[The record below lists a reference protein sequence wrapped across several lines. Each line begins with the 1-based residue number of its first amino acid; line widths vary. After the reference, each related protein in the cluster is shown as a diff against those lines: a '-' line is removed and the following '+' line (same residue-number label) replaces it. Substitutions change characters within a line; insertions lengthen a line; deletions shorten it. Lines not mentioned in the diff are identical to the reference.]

1 MDLFVCVNYP
11 YNKDIHKNYPR
22 YEHAFFPSMD
32 VVSASA
38 KLTWG
43 NETELSNI
51 KVGMWS
57 VVNNGDNKATV
68 INLSSVM
75 HDEPEIL

>member
-1 MDLFVCVNYP
+1 
-11 YNKDIHKNYPR
+11 
-22 YEHAFFPSMD
+22 MD

-43 NETELSNI
+43 NDTELSNI

-57 VVNNGDNKATV
+57 VVTNGDNKATV